1 MKSYDRSVTPFIQ
14 TLLPAFIHEMG
25 EDSRFQEF
33 LIAYYE
39 WLELEGNAFN
49 LIQTL
54 DRMNSI
60 DDAIDDYYDL
70 FHDELASELPLN
82 ITADRK
88 LTLKRITDLYRS
100 AGTEPAVKLLF
111 RILYGEEIEIEYP
124 SDNILRPSDG
134 IWVEKKYIT
143 LAKPL
148 TSLSDPNMTI
158 DDIQNREVF
167 FSESGAY
174 AITESYEESNSTYT
188 VYMSNLVGT
197 PVLGDNIR
205 FFDDSSEI
213 DEPCLTS
220 VDSIVIEN
228 KGTGYKPGTFV
239 PLVTDRISILV
250 GDAMRITS
258 VDDNGGVT
266 SVSFDREKLGAE
278 PFNVK
283 YIDVKVGGLQVGS
296 DGPYEDAY
304 ITVNLSVVNQEA
316 GYYDSTRGFLSDNI
330 VIQDGFKFQQYSYT
344 IRSSVPIE
352 QYSEILKRTVHPAGV
367 RFDSAD

>member
-1 MKSYDRSVTPFIQ
+1 M
-14 TLLPAFIHEMG
+14 
-25 EDSRFQEF
+25 
-33 LIAYYE
+33 
-39 WLELEGNAFN
+39 ELEGNAFN

-54 DRMNSI
+54 DHMNSI

-82 ITADRK
+82 ITSDRK

-188 VYMSNLVGT
+188 VYVSNLVGT
-197 PVLGDNIR
+197 TMSGDNLR
-205 FFDDSSEI
+205 FFNGDDNSSEI
-213 DEPCLTS
+213 DEPC
-220 VDSIVIEN
+220 IE
-228 KGTGYKPGTFV
+228 
-239 PLVTDRISILV
+239 I
-250 GDAMRITS
+250 
-258 VDDNGGVT
+258 NG
-266 SVSFDREKLGAE
+266 
-278 PFNVK
+278 NV
-283 YIDVKVGGLQVGS
+283 VQ
-296 DGPYEDAY
+296 
-304 ITVNLSVVNQEA
+304 QEA

-367 RFDSAD
+367 RFDSAE